1 MLYKLLET
9 IEKYDMIDIGDKVLV
24 GVSGGADSIALL
36 HALNSLRDRLHIEV
50 FVAHINHGLRGQA
63 ADEDADYVKTICKE
77 WSIPFFLR
85 EANVRELAELWRI
98 SEEEAGRKVRF
109 EFFDEVLSNID
120 GHKIALA
127 HHRDDQ
133 IETILHNIIRG
144 TGMEGLRGIKPI
156 REGRIIRPLLEI
168 DRLSIERYLAEED
181 ISYRHDKTNYETI
194 YTRNKIRLELIP
206 YIEKN
211 FNPSFKESIV
221 RMADIIGEEDD
232 FIRGYTDRL
241 IRDNITI
248 EENVVTIPIDF
259 LRSCHRG
266 IKRRIVRMCIE
277 HLSGNMV
284 NIGQMHVDS
293 VLAICDLN
301 TGAVVDLPSNLIAY
315 RDYCAILLTKGADY
329 RKESFK
335 KKLKVPGVTVIEQL
349 GIKFQVRYTTEKC
362 FGDPNCVY
370 IDGDAVSK
378 ELYIRNRVDG
388 DRFRPL
394 GMKGSKKL
402 KDFFID
408 EKVPKYIRDS
418 VPLVVD
424 GDDIVW
430 VVGYQIGD
438 DYKIRN
444 HTKKII
450 ELSFSNI
457 E

>member
-77 WSIPFFLR
+77 WGIPFFLR